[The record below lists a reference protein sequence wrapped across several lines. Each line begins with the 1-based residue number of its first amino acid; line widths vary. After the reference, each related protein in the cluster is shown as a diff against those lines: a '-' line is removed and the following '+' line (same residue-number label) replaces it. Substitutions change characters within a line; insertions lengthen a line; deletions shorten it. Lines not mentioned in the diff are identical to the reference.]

1 MQRIPE
7 PELMDEA
14 EQARAY
20 ALADFAEPNARFV
33 DYFESEYPAL
43 QRGTVLDLGCGP
55 GDIVL
60 RLATRRSGL
69 TVHGIDGSAAMLH
82 FASERLHEAPGLGG
96 RVQFIEGVLPGATL
110 PLPGY
115 DAVISNSLLHHLHD
129 PGVFWRAVREAGRP
143 GAAVLVM
150 DLFRPASPAAARG
163 IVEQYAAGEPE
174 ILRQDFLAS
183 LCAAF
188 EPEEIRTQLRA
199 HGLAALTV
207 RTVSDRHLLVTG
219 RLPAR

>member
-1 MQRIPE
+1 
-7 PELMDEA
+7 MDEA

-20 ALADFAEPNARFV
+20 AMADFAEPNERFV
-33 DYFESEYPAL
+33 RCFEDEYPGLRTGA
-43 QRGTVLDLGCGP
+43 VLDLGCGP

-60 RLATRRSGL
+60 RLASRRPGL
-69 TVHGIDGSAAMLH
+69 TVHGIDGSEAMLR
-82 FASERLHEAPGLGG
+82 FASERLRAAPELGG
-96 RVQFIEGVLPGATL
+96 RVQFITGVLPGAAL

-129 PGVFWRAVREAGRP
+129 PGVFWRAVREAGVP

-150 DLFRPASPAAARG
+150 DLFRPDSVSTAEA
-163 IVEQYAAGEPE
+163 IVAQYAGSEPE
-174 ILRQDFLAS
+174 VLQRDFLAS

-188 EPEEIRTQLRA
+188 EPGEVREQLHQ
-199 HGLAALTV
+199 HGLGTLQV

-219 RLPAR
+219 RLPGR

>member
-1 MQRIPE
+1 
-7 PELMDEA
+7 MDEA

-20 ALADFAEPNARFV
+20 AMADFAEPNERFV
-33 DYFESEYPAL
+33 RYFEDEYPELRTGA
-43 QRGTVLDLGCGP
+43 VLDLGCGP

-60 RLATRRSGL
+60 RLASRRPGL
-69 TVHGIDGSAAMLH
+69 AVHGIDGSEAMLR
-82 FASERLHEAPGLGG
+82 FANDRLQTLPGLGD
-96 RVQFIEGVLPGATL
+96 RVQFITGVLPGAAL

-129 PGVFWRAVREAGRP
+129 PGVFWRAVLEAGMP

-150 DLFRPASPAAARG
+150 DLFRPDSVAAAEA
-163 IVEQYAAGEPE
+163 IVAQYSGGEPE
-174 ILRQDFLAS
+174 VLQRDFLAS

-188 EPEEIRTQLRA
+188 EPGEVRAQLHQ
-199 HGLAALTV
+199 HGLGTLQV
-207 RTVSDRHLLVTG
+207 RTVSDRHLLVAG

>member
-1 MQRIPE
+1 MHRIPE

-14 EQARAY
+14 EQAEAY

-33 DYFESEYPAL
+33 RYFEDEYPEL
-43 QRGTVLDLGCGP
+43 RTGSVLDLGCGP

-60 RLATRRSGL
+60 RLASRQPGL
-69 TVHGIDGSAAMLH
+69 SVHGIDGSEAMLR
-82 FASERLHEAPGLGG
+82 FASERLHATPELGG
-96 RVQFIEGVLPGATL
+96 RVQFITGVLPGAVL
-110 PLPGY
+110 PLPAY

-129 PGVFWRAVREAGRP
+129 PGVFWRALREAGAP

-150 DLFRPASPAAARG
+150 DLFRPASAAAAAA
-163 IVEQYAAGEPE
+163 IVAQYSGGEPE
-174 ILRQDFLAS
+174 VLQRDFLAS

-188 EPEEIRTQLRA
+188 EPDEVRAQLRQ
-199 HGLAALTV
+199 HGLGTLQV

-219 RLPAR
+219 RLPRQ

>member
-20 ALADFAEPNARFV
+20 AMADFAEPNERFV
-33 DYFESEYPAL
+33 GYFETEFPGLRTGS
-43 QRGTVLDLGCGP
+43 VLDLGCGP

-60 RLATRRSGL
+60 RLATRCPGL
-69 TVHGIDGSAAMLH
+69 TVHGIDGSAAMLR
-82 FASERLHEAPGLGG
+82 FASESLHEAPQLGG
-96 RVQFIEGVLPGATL
+96 RVQFIEGRLPGAML

-115 DAVISNSLLHHLHD
+115 DAVVSNSLLHHLHE
-129 PGVFWRAVREAGRP
+129 PGVFWRAVREAGVP

-150 DLFRPASPAAARG
+150 DLFRPESRAAAQA
-163 IVEQYAAGEPE
+163 IVDQYAASEPDV
-174 ILRQDFLAS
+174 LRQDFLAS

-188 EPEEIRTQLRA
+188 EPEEIRAQLRA
-199 HGLAALTV
+199 HGLDGLSV

-219 RLPAR
+219 RLPLR